1 MPSSFRPLLLAL
13 AVPTALPVL
22 AQTTPV
28 TPRTMIVMDGSGS
41 MWGQID
47 GVPKLE
53 IARNVV
59 ADVLAGMEPSATL
72 GLIAY
77 GHRRRGDCSD
87 IEVMVEPAP
96 GSASAIAE
104 RVNTMRFQGRTPLTE
119 AVRRAAEVLRSSE
132 DPATVVLVT
141 DGIET
146 CEADPC
152 ALGRELEASG
162 VNFTAHVV
170 GFGLSA
176 EEGAQVACLAEET
189 GGRYFQADDA
199 AALTEAL
206 TQTLAA
212 PAPEPTPEPRPEPL
226 PVEPAVQPGP
236 WYQGPGFTNGLQLQ
250 PTGRSRETGAPMPAE
265 ISFPA
270 EGTAEMCQTACASDA
285 LCTAWQYEP
294 PGSLFV
300 AEARCHLY
308 GADAEL
314 DYSFDAGFAAGT
326 NPEVPQLTRPF
337 ERPLPDA
344 SLSAP
349 LSAPALSTLT
359 VEVGGPL
366 NPLDYLD
373 IIEEGG
379 NRLNAVPSYAYLRDG
394 VPVRIAV
401 PATPGRYTLR
411 YVEEV
416 EGQPPRILASQ
427 PLEVTELTYA
437 LMAPDSAQ
445 GGGML
450 SVDWVGPAG
459 ERDYIDIIEAGAER
473 TNAAASDAYV
483 NEGNPL
489 PLILP
494 LAPGL
499 YDIRYIVEGSE
510 GRVVALTRPLTVTAP
525 QATLSAPER
534 VGPGTEFAID
544 FTGPANGRSWIDLS
558 PVGNAE
564 FSGELTYDYLAP
576 GSSRVMLW
584 APAENGDYEL
594 RFVAED
600 MRGNRQILARRAI
613 TVVPGIVPPPA
624 SAAPAAPGK

>member
-1 MPSSFRPLLLAL
+1 MPSFLRPLLLGL

-22 AQTTPV
+22 AQTTPI

-59 ADVLAGMEPSATL
+59 ADVLAGMAPSATL

-212 PAPEPTPEPRPEPL
+212 PAPEPVAEPEPEPL
-226 PVEPAVQPGP
+226 PVEPVVQPGP
-236 WYQGPGFTNGLQLQ
+236 WYPGPAFMNGLQLQ
-250 PTGRSRETGAPMPAE
+250 PTGRSRGLGGAFPAE

-270 EGTAEMCQTACASDA
+270 EGTPEMCQQACADDTACA
-285 LCTAWQYEP
+285 AWQFDP
-294 PGSLFV
+294 PGSYFIE
-300 AEARCHLY
+300 EARCTLFN
-308 GADAEL
+308 GDAEL
-314 DYSFDAGFAAGT
+314 DYSFGAGFVAGT
-326 NPEVPQLTRPF
+326 NPEVPQFTRPF

-349 LSAPALSTLT
+349 LSAPALSSLT

-366 NPLDYLD
+366 NPGDYLD
-373 IIEEGG
+373 IIEEGSD
-379 NRLNAVPSYAYLRDG
+379 RFNAVPSYVYLRDG
-394 VPVRIAV
+394 LPAQIAV

-411 YVEEV
+411 YVEHV
-416 EGQPPRILASQ
+416 EGQDPRVLAAQ
-427 PLEVTELTYA
+427 PLEVTAIAYA
-437 LMAPDSAQ
+437 LEAPDSAMA
-445 GGGML
+445 GAML
-450 SVDWVGPAG
+450 SVGWTGPAG
-459 ERDYIDIIEAGAER
+459 EGDYIDVIEAGATR
-473 TNAAASDAYV
+473 TNTAAADAYV

-489 PLILP
+489 SLILP

-510 GRVVALTRPLTVTAP
+510 GRVAALTRPLTVTAP

-544 FTGPANGRSWIDLS
+544 FTGPANGRSWIDLG
-558 PVGNAE
+558 PVGNAD

-576 GSSRVMLW
+576 GSSQVMLW

-600 MRGNRQILARRAI
+600 MRGNRQILARRPI
-613 TVVPGIVPPPA
+613 TVVPGIVPPVAP
-624 SAAPAAPGK
+624 AAPAAPGK